1 MAPAPAAPRDVVED
15 LGPVQLARFTP
26 EDVADVH
33 AFASDPLV
41 CAHTTWGPNTPED
54 TRDFVAQACR
64 PAPGTVL
71 LAVVRADRVIGSA
84 SVWTTSAADR
94 CGEMGYVLH
103 RDHWGRGYA
112 TLVARALLRIGFDEL
127 SLARVAATCA
137 PANAASVRVLEKAGL
152 VREGLLR
159 GDRLVRGA
167 RRDSLV
173 LARLSTDG

>member
-1 MAPAPAAPRDVVED
+1 MAPFLPRPRDVVED

-26 EDVADVH
+26 GDVDDVH

-64 PAPGTVL
+64 PVPGTVL
-71 LAVVRADRVIGSA
+71 HAVVRDDRVIGSA

-127 SLARVAATCA
+127 GLARVAATCA